1 MKRNLLIAL
10 GASTLVA
17 GALVGLANLTA
28 SAQGTSTP
36 ITSTIYM
43 GASKTAVGNATL
55 TNNPAAG
62 TVAVVITADSTY
74 SFTGGFICI
83 GENDKSNNT
92 SYFTYGK
99 GFTTRVNPG
108 ASTQGVPGCLSQD
121 PQYFVLQ
128 QFGTGGPTW
137 TVTDVPSTFFT
148 EGMYL
153 QVHIDVSH
161 LGAWGPTWAGTAF
174 PGYESSSSSSSCPCW
189 CGNWFWGNWSNPVPL
204 GTVGGLGAAVLVGG
218 GLVGRQLKRERS
230 LKRSAARAA

>member
-1 MKRNLLIAL
+1 
-10 GASTLVA
+10 
-17 GALVGLANLTA
+17 
-28 SAQGTSTP
+28 
-36 ITSTIYM
+36 M

-62 TVAVVITADSTY
+62 TVAVNIAADQGY

-83 GENDKSNNT
+83 GENDSSNNT
-92 SYFTYGK
+92 SYFTYDK
-99 GFTTRVNPG
+99 GFTARVNPG
-108 ASTQGVPGCLSQD
+108 ASTHFGCLAQD

-128 QFGTGGPTW
+128 QFSTRGPTW
-137 TVTDVPSTFFT
+137 TVTGVPSTFFT

-153 QVHIDVSH
+153 QVHIDVSYT
-161 LGAWGPTWAGTAF
+161 GAWGPASTGTAF
-174 PGYESSSSSSSCPCW
+174 PGYESCCCW

-230 LKRSAARAA
+230 LRRSAARAV